1 MRAGSAPGGVTP
13 QAGTAG
19 RRRLAVRVTKDAERQ
34 LRGGH
39 PWVFDRSITSVTDGG
54 VPGDLAVVFDAKR
67 RFLAIGL
74 YDPSSPIRV
83 RVLHQGEPTPIDRE
97 WWHARLRDALD
108 RRAELV
114 ASADTTGYRWVHG
127 ENDALPGLVVDR
139 YGPTSVVKLY
149 SAAWFPHLPVV
160 VESLAE
166 LVETESVVL
175 RLARNV
181 TPPDDGRG
189 DLADGSAL
197 VGSLPEHPV
206 RFLEHGLAFEADVVR
221 GQKTGFFLDQ
231 RDNRARVGELARGRR
246 VLDLFCC
253 TGGFSVHAA
262 AGGAAEVHSV
272 DISPGAI
279 EAATRNMDAN
289 SGVTAVARCRHET
302 LVGDAADQMV
312 ALARSGERYGLVVLD
327 PPSLASRG
335 PQRAAA
341 LGAYRRLGELATD
354 LVEPGGTLVAAS
366 CSSRIGADE
375 HAETIA
381 EAVAQRGRTLTGITR
396 TGHAVD
402 HPVGFAE
409 GAYLKAV
416 IATVP

>member
-1 MRAGSAPGGVTP
+1 MRAGSAPGGVNP
-13 QAGTAG
+13 DAGTEG

-34 LRGGH
+34 IRGGH

-54 VPGDLAVVFDAKR
+54 APGDLAVVFDAKR

-83 RVLHQGEPTPIDRE
+83 RILHQGEPAPIDRE

-108 RRAELV
+108 RRAELA
-114 ASADTTGYRWVHG
+114 ASPDTTGYRWVHG
-127 ENDALPGLVVDR
+127 ENDRLPGLVIDR
-139 YGPTSVVKLY
+139 YGATSVVKLY
-149 SAAWFPHLPVV
+149 SAAWFPHLPAVL
-160 VESLAE
+160 ESLVALAE
-166 LVETESVVL
+166 PESVVL

-181 TPPDDGRG
+181 VCPGDGRG
-189 DLADGSAL
+189 DLADGTAL
-197 VGSLPEHPV
+197 VGSPPQRPV
-206 RFLEHGLAFEADVVR
+206 GFLEHGLAFEADVVR

-231 RDNRARVGELARGRR
+231 RDNRARVGDLAEGRR
-246 VLDLFCC
+246 VLDVFCC

-262 AGGAAEVHSV
+262 AGGATEVHSV

-289 SGVTAVARCRHET
+289 RHVRTVARCRHVT
-302 LVGDAADQMV
+302 LVGDAADQMA

-341 LGAYRRLGELATD
+341 LDAYRRLGELATD

-381 EAVAQRGRTLTGITR
+381 GAVARRGRTLTGVVR

-402 HPVGFAE
+402 HPIGFAE

-416 IATVP
+416 IATVI